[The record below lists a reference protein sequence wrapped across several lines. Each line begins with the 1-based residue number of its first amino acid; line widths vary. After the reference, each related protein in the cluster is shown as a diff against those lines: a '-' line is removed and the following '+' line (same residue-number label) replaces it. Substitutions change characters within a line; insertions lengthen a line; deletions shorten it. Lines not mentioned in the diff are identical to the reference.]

1 MSKATESLLN
11 GGYIAVANPANQ
23 VHHSPSL
30 RRFRKALK
38 AVVFISVTVFL
49 AVVVI
54 SHVLRPKPI
63 KVYVSSATLTQFALT
78 ENNSLNYNLS
88 LGMVFRNPDSKGH
101 IKYKWMHA
109 SSYYHGESLG
119 WIPIHSF
126 ERGCRSM
133 VTVNTIFAGTK
144 NMSIRGSQIE
154 EIHRDMMEG
163 FFNVD
168 VKVYAWLKYKIQFF
182 KTKHRMAKIKCELEG
197 MVLEGKRTSEAGRF
211 KGTRCEVH
219 M

>member
-23 VHHSPSL
+23 VYPSPSL

-38 AVVFISVTVFL
+38 AVVFISVVLCL
-49 AVVVI
+49 AGVVVW
-54 SHVLRPKPI
+54 HVLRPKPI
-63 KVYVSSATLTQFALT
+63 EVYVSSATLTQFALT
-78 ENNSLNYNLS
+78 ETNNLNYNLS
-88 LGMVFRNPDSKGH
+88 LSLLFRNPNSKGH

-126 ERGCRSM
+126 ERGCQSM
-133 VTVNTIFAGTK
+133 VPVNTVFAGTK
-144 NMSIRGSQIE
+144 NMSIRGSQLE
-154 EIHRDMMEG
+154 EIHREG
-163 FFNVD
+163 FFDVD
-168 VKVYAWLKYKIQFF
+168 VKVYAWLKYKIKFF

-197 MVLEGKRTSEAGRF
+197 MVLEGKRTSENGGF
-211 KGTRCEVH
+211 EGTRCEVH